1 MSHLDEKITKH
12 KALKLWDTG
21 KLEEI
26 DVGTVKGLQGL
37 QAIHEYLFEDLEG
50 YEAGRI

>member
-12 KALKLWDTG
+12 KALKLWDTV

-26 DVGTVKGLQGL
+26 EVGTVKGLQ
-37 QAIHEYLFEDLEG
+37 AIHE
-50 YEAGRI
+50 